1 MKHFKNIKKKKPLIL
16 RNDHKT
22 VALFKIKSKKAYI
35 KTIIFMKHYQMNAF
49 NWPQISPRTVFARTS
64 AAKSI

>member
-1 MKHFKNIKKKKPLIL
+1 MIL